1 MTDGGARIDPMA
13 GRRAVEWDA
22 TVDVLPD
29 PPTVW
34 PPPGRLVLVAPHP
47 DDELLATG
55 ATLAAAS
62 DAGTGVTVVA
72 ATDGEWSHPYL
83 NAAGRAGLADRRT
96 VESAAAYEAAGIR
109 AERVRLSL
117 PDGGLAGRLDELVE
131 RLTPLLVGA
140 ATCVAPRDGDGH
152 PDHDACAVAARRAGA
167 AAGVP
172 VVGVPIWSW
181 NWDDPASPAMPL
193 DGAFA
198 HRFDAAT
205 LARKQAGIACYA
217 SQVLSEDGNR
227 PVLPASF
234 LAHFARP
241 VEVFLPPQVIGGQAS
256 RHSSPVYGGR

>member
-172 VVGVPIWSW
+172 VVGVPIWS
-181 NWDDPASPAMPL
+181 
-193 DGAFA
+193 
-198 HRFDAAT
+198 
-205 LARKQAGIACYA
+205 
-217 SQVLSEDGNR
+217 
-227 PVLPASF
+227 
-234 LAHFARP
+234 
-241 VEVFLPPQVIGGQAS
+241 
-256 RHSSPVYGGR
+256 